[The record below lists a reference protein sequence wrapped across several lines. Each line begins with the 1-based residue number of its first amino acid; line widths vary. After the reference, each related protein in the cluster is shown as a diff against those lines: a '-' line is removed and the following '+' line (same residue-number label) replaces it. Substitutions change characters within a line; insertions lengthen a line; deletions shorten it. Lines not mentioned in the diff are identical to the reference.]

1 MNSFD
6 DSRMHRLATYLN
18 NRFQIYYQGQKIA
31 GKLNLVLLF
40 LLTLFLANSLFVVFS
55 LYVSY
60 QSNEALSRL
69 GKFEK
74 LVDDARLSQWRFR
87 VSRERGDEQAASDAL
102 SNARLLLDN
111 LPAHALKLPLP
122 DGRVQIEDLMT
133 AFENSYREY
142 MYYYEQTAALES
154 GMRKVADDLL
164 QGMEVLQQRPESKQ
178 LRPLLASIV
187 QRVLGARIVQQE
199 FVISRDMRLGNRMQ
213 DSVNEIDAEAARFRA
228 RSAHVPTQIEAYNIG
243 RQARLMGSSFEK
255 LRGYALK
262 TIAKEERM
270 NITAAEISDYVNKA
284 IKQRLAAFN
293 QQMILIVASIVLA
306 SIFIVML
313 GLLLGRRFV
322 KGITSP
328 LTRLVE
334 SSVELARGN
343 YNQSFESSRQ
353 DEIGELATSFGNM
366 AQTVKQHINTLSE
379 SERQVRQRTVD
390 LEISNRLLGMAMN
403 SAKALNESLEDKVL
417 QRTAEL
423 EAANRKLSELTVTD
437 ALTGLANR
445 RHFDAVIID
454 EWSRAGRTG
463 QALAVIMLDIDYF
476 KLYNDGYGHQ
486 AGDACLRQVAKVL
499 QSGVQRPG
507 DLVARYGGE
516 EFVVVATDADLTT
529 ARELAENMRRSVEAL
544 SIPHEYSRTAKVVT
558 VSMGL
563 AVMNAGDKLQPEE
576 LLQHA
581 DEALYRAKDRGRNQV
596 AD

>member
-1 MNSFD
+1 MSKLVK
-6 DSRMHRLATYLN
+6 SRICRLVTSLN
-18 NRFQIYYQGQKIA
+18 KRFHAYYQGQKIA

-40 LLTLFLANSLFVVFS
+40 LLSLFLANSLFVVFS

-60 QSNEALSRL
+60 ESNEALSRL

-74 LVDDARLSQWRFR
+74 LVDEARLAQWRFR
-87 VSRERGDEQAASDAL
+87 VSHGRGDEQAASDAL
-102 SNARLLLDN
+102 TNARLLLDN
-111 LPAHALKLPLP
+111 LPAHALRLPSH
-122 DGRVQIEDLMT
+122 DGRERIDGLMT
-133 AFENSYREY
+133 AFESSYREY

-164 QGMEVLQQRPESKQ
+164 LGMELLRQRPESEQ
-178 LRPLLASIV
+178 LRPMLASIV
-187 QRVLGARIVQQE
+187 QLVLGARIVQQE
-199 FVISRDMRLGNRMQ
+199 FVISRDMHLGRRMQ
-213 DSVNEIDAEAARFRA
+213 DSVSGIDAEAAKFRA

-243 RQARLMGSSFEK
+243 RQARLMGSTFEK
-255 LRGYALK
+255 LRGYALQ

-270 NITAAEISDYVNKA
+270 NVTATEISDYVHKA

-293 QQMILIVASIVLA
+293 RQMILIVASIVLA
-306 SIFIVML
+306 SIFIVLL

-322 KGITSP
+322 KGITLP
-328 LTRLVE
+328 LTHLVE
-334 SSVELARGN
+334 SSGELARGN
-343 YNQSFESSRQ
+343 YNQSFESHRQ
-353 DEIGELATSFGNM
+353 DEIGELARSFGNM
-366 AQTVKQHINTLSE
+366 AQTVKQHIDTLSE

-445 RHFDAVIID
+445 RRFDAVIID
-454 EWSRAGRTG
+454 EWLRAKRTG

-499 QSGVQRPG
+499 QSRVKRPG

-544 SIPHEYSRTAKVVT
+544 SIPHDYSRTARVVT

-576 LLQHA
+576 LLQRA
-581 DEALYRAKDRGRNQV
+581 DEALYRAKDLGRNQV